1 MNRRKQGIERRR
13 WQRLPVGFPVFVRGT
28 DTRGKQFLD
37 FTNILNISSG
47 GALLATRVTLSRSAS
62 VSLEIPSAP
71 LPQFGPLP
79 DHVRAIQARVMRA
92 THLEACSL
100 YGLRFRRQLA

>member
-13 WQRLPVGFPVFVRGT
+13 WQRLPVGLPVFVRGT
-28 DTRGKQFLD
+28 DARGKQFLD

-71 LPQFGPLP
+71 LAQFGPLP

>member
-1 MNRRKQGIERRR
+1 MNRQKQGRERRR
-13 WQRLPVGFPVFVRGT
+13 RQRLPLALPIFVRGV
-28 DTRGKQFLD
+28 DKQGKQFLD

-79 DHVRAIQARVMRA
+79 DHVRAIQARVMHA